1 MLLGALGVSF
11 FSESRPV
18 PFTEQRYTSLKSRD
32 FKFIAGLYLDHNCC
46 AKVSNVEI
54 PTLVVSMNF
63 SKMKLVKWPYWQRVI
78 YSSVVERPKY
88 KSECHIF
95 VFC

>member
-1 MLLGALGVSF
+1 MPLGALGVSF

-18 PFTEQRYTSLKSRD
+18 SFTEQRYTSLKSRD
-32 FKFIAGLYLDHNCC
+32 FKSIAGLYLDHNCC

-63 SKMKLVKWPYWQRVI
+63 STIKLVKWPYWQRVM
-78 YSSVVERPKY
+78 VERPKY
-88 KSECHIF
+88 KSEYRSF
-95 VFC
+95 VFY